1 MRRSLLLA
9 LLAFP
14 LAATPAFAQEEEEE
28 SSEEEEEELEVDFS
42 DNSFDLDDFDEEED
56 EDAEEVERLEAPEG
70 GDLDEELP
78 LDEDDLDFAGDPDGE
93 DDFDFDG
100 ELEELG
106 DDEIGGEGQDNV
118 GVYRDF
124 VDNMDDLGAEEELL
138 SWESYMEEYPNTLF
152 RDRIERRM
160 DELTE
165 EIYGQRIDDPNS
177 SYKDAKDREIGMARP
192 LVLENIDPRTHAH
205 VAVEMGFPSYL
216 AGTVDF
222 EWALAREMS
231 VHAGVRRRLTGPNIE
246 VGAKYAFIKS
256 SRLDLI
262 ATGMLD
268 FRYNTDPGYPGVRPQ
283 LAVGK
288 IFDVGGGLHVV
299 AQGGVDM
306 ELRGE
311 PFSMR
316 YIGGAHIR
324 YQANDVVSVFAEGSL
339 NYKANGLSGEYPNY
353 PNFQFH
359 VLTFGLKFQPG
370 KQPIEAGLAANVPVA
385 YQYWGYHFGAVQAD
399 FVGYADDLLPKVF

>member
-28 SSEEEEEELEVDFS
+28 SSEEEEEELDIDFS
-42 DNSFDLDDFDEEED
+42 DDTFDLDEFEDEEVEGD
-56 EDAEEVERLEAPEG
+56 EEVERLDAPGEG
-70 GDLDEELP
+70 ESDEELP
-78 LDEDDLDFAGDPDGE
+78 VNEDDLDFGE
-93 DDFDFDG
+93 DFGEEDEFDFDG

-118 GVYRDF
+118 GIYRDF
-124 VDNMDDLGAEEELL
+124 IDSMDDLGAEEELL
-138 SWESYMEEYPNTLF
+138 SWESYMDDYPNTLF
-152 RDRIERRM
+152 LDRIERRM

-165 EIYGQRIDDPNS
+165 DIYGQRIDDPNS
-177 SYKDAKDREIGMARP
+177 SYKDAKDREIGLARP

-216 AGTVDF
+216 AGTVDL

-231 VHAGVRRRLTGPNIE
+231 VHAGVRRRFTGPNFE

-268 FRYNTDPGYPGVRPQ
+268 FRFNTNPGYPALRPQ

-288 IFDVGGGLHVV
+288 IFDVGGGLHVL
-299 AQGGVDM
+299 AQGGVDL
-306 ELRGE
+306 EFRGQ
-311 PFSMR
+311 PRSMR
-316 YIGGAHIR
+316 YIGGAHVR
-324 YQANDVVSVFAEGSL
+324 YQANDVVSVFVEGSL
-339 NYKANGLSGEYPNY
+339 NYKSSGLPEPY

-359 VLTFGLKFQPG
+359 VLTFGLKFEPG
-370 KQPIEAGLAANVPVA
+370 KQPIEVGLSANVPVA

-399 FVGYADDLLPKVF
+399 LVGYADDKLPKLF

>member
-28 SSEEEEEELEVDFS
+28 SSEQEDEELDIDFSDDTFDLDEFEEEEETG
-42 DNSFDLDDFDEEED
+42 
-56 EDAEEVERLEAPEG
+56 EEVERLEAPAE

-78 LDEDDLDFAGDPDGE
+78 ANEDDLDFGTDFDGE

-106 DDEIGGEGQDNV
+106 EDEIGGIGQDNV

-124 VDNMDDLGAEEELL
+124 IDNIDDLGAEEELL
-138 SWESYMEEYPNTLF
+138 SWESYLNDYPNTLF
-152 RDRIERRM
+152 LDRIERRM

-165 EIYGQRIDDPNS
+165 EIYGQRIDDPSS
-177 SYKDAKDREIGMARP
+177 SYKDAKDREIGIARP

-216 AGTVDF
+216 AGTVDL

-231 VHAGVRRRLTGPNIE
+231 VHAGVRRRFTGPNIE

-268 FRYNTDPGYPGVRPQ
+268 FRYNTSPGYPGLRPQ

-299 AQGGVDM
+299 AQGGVDL
-306 ELRGE
+306 EFRDG

-324 YQANDVVSVFAEGSL
+324 YQANEVVSVFAEGSL
-339 NYKANGLSGEYPNY
+339 TYKASGMPDPY

-359 VLTFGLKFQPG
+359 VLTFGLKFEPG
-370 KQPIEAGLAANVPVA
+370 KRPIEVGLAANVPVA

-399 FVGYADDLLPKVF
+399 FVGYADDKLPKVF

>member
-9 LLAFP
+9 LFAFP
-14 LAATPAFAQEEEEE
+14 LLATPAFAQEEEEE
-28 SSEEEEEELEVDFS
+28 TSEEEEELDIDFS
-42 DNSFDLDDFDEEED
+42 DDTFDLDDFDEEE
-56 EDAEEVERLEAPEG
+56 EEEGEAVERLDAPEG
-70 GDLDEELP
+70 DEDDELP
-78 LDEDDLDFAGDPDGE
+78 SAEDEDDLDFGGDPDTE

-118 GVYRDF
+118 GIYRDF
-124 VDNMDDLGAEEELL
+124 VENMDDLGAEEELL
-138 SWESYMEEYPNTLF
+138 SWESYLEDYPNTLF

-160 DELTE
+160 DELTD

-177 SYKDAKDREIGMARP
+177 SYKDAKDREVGLARP

-205 VAVEMGFPSYL
+205 VAVELGFPGYL
-216 AGTVDF
+216 AGTLDL
-222 EWALAREMS
+222 EWAVARELS
-231 VHAGVRRRLTGPNIE
+231 VHAGVRRRFTGPNLE
-246 VGAKYAFIKS
+246 LGAKYAFIKS

-268 FRYNTDPGYPGVRPQ
+268 LRYNTSPAYPGVRPQ

-288 IFDVGGGLHVV
+288 IFDVGGGLHVL

-306 ELRGE
+306 EFRPG

-324 YQANDVVSVFAEGSL
+324 YQANDVVSVFAEASL
-339 NYKANGLSGEYPNY
+339 NYKASQLPEPY

-359 VLTFGLKFQPG
+359 VVTFGLKFEPG
-370 KQPIEAGLAANVPVA
+370 KQPIEVGLGANVPVA

-399 FVGYADDLLPKVF
+399 FVGYADDKLPKLF